1 MDMRNEN
8 NEGHGLNRCKCVYF
22 FRTEKWNCPMDQNT
36 VEIFGKVQGSLY
48 YTMDY
53 FDFCFAVTPD
63 NLEELLGKYSFV
75 KSDKKMEE
83 RKRYIEEVVSHFNEC
98 TSSRQLFSLCMG
110 ENDTDPFE
118 QERRH
123 LIFTTLSLNPD
134 IIFDVEDESKCYD
147 RVNTKKSELNK
158 VLERNLSPEDRFNIY
173 QVLSNEDF
181 AVVIATDNPSDYFK
195 KVLPLLRAQG
205 YVHSYTIQGYGL
217 RFGTDREMISFKGRE
232 QFQDTHLMRARMS
245 KKYWERFETFPGID
259 NPSMRIDEKEQLI
272 GKYNVI
278 FRLSD
283 DEFYRVLPAIICKKL
298 GLGPGKYK
306 IEQNISCMI
315 HTVED
320 LCVYIRQDLFSY
332 VNERTLFHC
341 QDDETKEVIFG
352 EEQESSDLEKIRDS
366 EFYEERIKTSKAKI
380 VEEISKSTFREKD
393 LCINSLYRLQQIY
406 ESCAAMGRNLYL
418 KPMVLYILQL
428 IALFLSECTKNFETV
443 LRRPKC
449 GPAFAKYMIDG
460 VSALNTMFTIC
471 KDKIYDN
478 LQAPNYDVDYTYATE
493 KLLRAYGRILKK
505 FSDSYIEKTKESTS
519 GGNNE
524 YYPLVIP
531 DASQSSTRMKILFTD
546 AAIRENDL
554 RIPGEEEKRN
564 HQSEKRILLIYCPF
578 DSEILRFSQY
588 LPYLTHELGHYL
600 RPRDRSERNKLY
612 AAYISMFLENGMIQ
626 SFCRMF
632 GQEYSWP
639 LFQKRKVQNRHLV
652 RYVAEESK
660 NKIQEIFEEAAQDTL
675 LDLYHDQLRQII
687 HLLFLDVHPLHD
699 QLRELVEKFERMMHE
714 SIPLSDYQEIIQPV
728 KEAWKACEDSLEQL
742 QVCSEGS
749 DVKRQ
754 VIDCCNTITSPE
766 KDEKLENYRKS
777 CGELRQRAA
786 EAEQVW
792 MERVWEGELEEEL
805 IAGIKGGEADSRL
818 QFTRAERRNV
828 AVTYHEMRKE
838 YGENEKE
845 WAKIKGYVSLYNRI
859 ARFNDNFRHIS
870 ECIEDAENR
879 LEVTDDIVKV
889 QNQFMD
895 EIHKST
901 EKRLEKLKIYA
912 YPELYRDLGIDYGQA
927 GNEEEGKRK
936 FRVMWRKMAAD
947 EKDHLEE
954 LFVGGKYSFREAI
967 ADYTMCCVN
976 KWSVQ
981 TYLTHIGSKMEMV
994 KEQNIYRIAIVL
1006 MMLQNEGTEQL
1017 EELPEIPEFPSE
1029 YRQSV
1034 KATVKYL
1041 KGSLDEEMMKVIDKI
1056 KEPIHEA
1063 ADEFHCEMEEWDYM
1077 DEDGWKED
1085 DLTQIR
1091 FLLDFSYRSKY
1102 KVIEEQK
1109 SKCREWVIGK
1119 EEKYAGCTK

>member
-1 MDMRNEN
+1 MDMRSGKNE
-8 NEGHGLNRCKCVYF
+8 EHGLSRCKCVYF
-22 FRTEKWNCPMDQNT
+22 FRTEKWNYPMDQAT

-63 NLEELLGKYSFV
+63 NLEELLGKYTFI
-75 KSDKKMEE
+75 KTNNKMDE
-83 RKRYIEEVVSHFNEC
+83 RKRYIGEVVSHFNEC

-110 ENDTDPFE
+110 ENDMDPFE

-134 IIFDVEDESKCYD
+134 IIFDAEDESKCYG
-147 RVNTKKSELNK
+147 RVNGKKSELNK
-158 VLERNLSPEDRFNIY
+158 ILRKNLSSEDRFNIY

-181 AVVIATDNPSDYFK
+181 AVVIATDNPSVYFK

-217 RFGTDREMISFKGRE
+217 QFGIDCERVSFKGRE
-232 QFQDTHLMRARMS
+232 QFRDTHLMRARMS
-245 KKYWERFETFPGID
+245 KKYWERFEKFPIID
-259 NPSMRIDEKEQLI
+259 NPVIRIDEKEQLI

-278 FRLSD
+278 FKLND
-283 DEFYRVLPAIICKKL
+283 DEFYRVLPEIICKKL
-298 GLGPGKYK
+298 GLDLGKYE
-306 IEQNISCMI
+306 IEQNVSCVI
-315 HTVED
+315 HTVD
-320 LCVYIRQDLFSY
+320 DICTYIRQDLFSY
-332 VNERTLFHC
+332 INERTLFHC
-341 QDDETKEVIFG
+341 QDDETKVAIFG
-352 EEQESSDLEKIRDS
+352 ESHEKSNIENIQDS
-366 EFYEERIKTSKAKI
+366 EFYEKCIKNPKVEIVRKI
-380 VEEISKSTFREKD
+380 SESAFKEKD

-428 IALFLSECTKNFETV
+428 IELFLRECDKNFESV
-443 LRRPKC
+443 LKRPKC
-449 GPAFAKYMIDG
+449 GPAFAEYMIDG

-493 KLLRAYGRILKK
+493 KVLRAYGRILKK

-554 RIPGEEEKRN
+554 WIPRGEDGRS

-600 RPRDRSERNKLY
+600 RPKDRKERNKLY
-612 AAYISMFLENGMIQ
+612 AAYVSMFLEMGMTQ
-626 SFCRMF
+626 SFCRIF
-632 GQEYSWP
+632 GYEYSWE
-639 LFQKRKVQNRHLV
+639 LFQKRKIPHRDLV
-652 RYVAEESK
+652 RYIAEESK
-660 NKIQEIFEEAAQDTL
+660 NKIQEIFIEAAQDTL
-675 LDLYHDQLRQII
+675 LDLYHDQLRQLIS
-687 HLLFLDVHPLHD
+687 LLFLNVHPLHD
-699 QLRELVEKFERMMHE
+699 QLRESVEKFERMMQE
-714 SIPLSDYQEIIQPV
+714 SIPSGDYQEVIQSV
-728 KEAWKACEDSLEQL
+728 KKAWEECKNSLERL
-742 QVCSEGS
+742 KVCSER
-749 DVKRQ
+749 DDMKQ
-754 VIDCCNTITSPE
+754 QIIDCCNSITKSEE
-766 KDEKLENYRKS
+766 KDEELENYRKS
-777 CGELRQRAA
+777 CKKLGQSMT

-792 MERVWEGELEEEL
+792 MEKIWRGELEEN
-805 IAGIKGGEADSRL
+805 IIKKIKASDANRKL
-818 QFTRAERRNV
+818 NFTRAERRNV
-828 AVTYHEMRKE
+828 ASAYHELRKE

-859 ARFNDNFRHIS
+859 VRFNDNFRHML

-889 QNQFMD
+889 QNQFID

-901 EKRLEKLKIYA
+901 DERLEKIKIYT
-912 YPELYRDLGIDYGQA
+912 YPELYRDLGINHGQA
-927 GNEEEGKRK
+927 GDEEERKRK

-947 EKDHLEE
+947 EKGHIEE
-954 LFVGGKYSFREAI
+954 LFVSGKYSFREAM

-976 KWSVQ
+976 KWSMQ
-981 TYLTHIGSKMEMV
+981 TYLTHIGRELDMV
-994 KEQNIYRIAIVL
+994 KELNIYRIAIVL
-1006 MMLQNEGTEQL
+1006 LMLQNEGTEQL
-1017 EELPEIPEFPSE
+1017 EMLPEIPGFPSE
-1029 YRQSV
+1029 YRRSV
-1034 KATVKYL
+1034 KETVKYL
-1041 KGSLDEEMMKVIDKI
+1041 KSSFDGEPMEVINRI
-1056 KEPIHEA
+1056 KEPINEA
-1063 ADEFHCEMEEWDYM
+1063 ADEFRHEMAEWNYM

-1102 KVIEEQK
+1102 KVIEDQK
-1109 SKCREWVIGK
+1109 SKCPVMEHQERGK
-1119 EEKYAGCTK
+1119 LC